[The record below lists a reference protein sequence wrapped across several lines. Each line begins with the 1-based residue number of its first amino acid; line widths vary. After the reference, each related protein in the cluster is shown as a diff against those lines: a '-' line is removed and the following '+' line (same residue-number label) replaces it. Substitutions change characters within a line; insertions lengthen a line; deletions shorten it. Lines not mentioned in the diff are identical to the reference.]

1 MISNFIKTLLVSV
14 LFLVATVPAH
24 AHVPADS
31 IADVHGKK
39 PGLFKRLFHR
49 HKDAPQWDGV
59 HPDLRAK
66 LERIQLQM
74 KEEGYDLRLAE
85 GYRSEQRQAE
95 LLASQK
101 GVTQVGPGRSC
112 HNHGFAADMVI
123 HKRGRPS
130 WNLKNDHVRQGY
142 ERYGELAQA
151 AGLRWGGAWT
161 DFKDMPHVEMRA
173 PCLVAIRSY
182 RAVQEVRVAAVVPEP
197 LPPLWPGLDPLA
209 ITPAEECVG
218 FVCRRPWEWSVSTSR
233 LYWSAWWSLPMP
245 VFEGPQQCPVSTDF
259 RTPWRA

>member
-1 MISNFIKTLLVSV
+1 MFFNLAKALLASFL
-14 LFLVATVPAH
+14 LFAVAVPAH
-24 AHVPADS
+24 AHVPTDS
-31 IADVHGKK
+31 VAIVHGKK
-39 PGLFKRLFHR
+39 PGLFKLLFHR
-49 HKDAPQWDGV
+49 HNDAPQWDGV

-85 GYRSEQRQAE
+85 GYRSEERQAE

-112 HNHGFAADMVI
+112 HNHGYAADMVLY
-123 HKRGRPS
+123 KRGRPT
-130 WNLKNDHVRQGY
+130 WNLKNAEVRLGY

-161 DFKDMPHVEMRA
+161 DFKDMPHVELRTQ
-173 PCLVAIRSY
+173 CLLAIRSY
-182 RAVQEVRVAAVVPEP
+182 RAEQEVRVAVVLPEP
-197 LPPLWPGLDPLA
+197 LPPLWPGLSPLA
-209 ITPAEECVG
+209 ITPAEGCG
-218 FVCRRPWEWSVSTSR
+218 GDVCRRPWEWNVSALTVD
-233 LYWSAWWSLPMP
+233 WSAWWSLPMP

-259 RTPWRA
+259 RRPWRA

>member
-1 MISNFIKTLLVSV
+1 MKYCSMTTLLASILLLAVG
-14 LFLVATVPAH
+14 VPTH
-24 AHVPADS
+24 AHVPSDS
-31 IADVHGKK
+31 IDDVHDKK

-74 KEEGYDLRLAE
+74 RGEGYDLRLAE
-85 GYRSEQRQAE
+85 GYRSEERQAE

-123 HKRGRPS
+123 YKGGRPS

-151 AGLRWGGAWT
+151 SGLRWGGAWT
-161 DFKDMPHVEMRA
+161 DFKDMPHVELRA
-173 PCLVAIRSY
+173 PCLMAIRSY
-182 RAVQEVRVAAVVPEP
+182 RAGQEVRVATVVPEP

-209 ITPAEECVG
+209 ITPVEACEG
-218 FVCRRPWEWSVSTSR
+218 FVCRSQLKWNLSTSMMG
-233 LYWSAWWSLPMP
+233 WSAWWSLPMP
-245 VFEGPQQCPVSTDF
+245 VFEEPHRCPAITDI
-259 RTPWRA
+259 RNPGLG

>member
-1 MISNFIKTLLVSV
+1 MKTHSMTTLLASILMLAVG
-14 LFLVATVPAH
+14 VPAH

-74 KEEGYDLRLAE
+74 REEGYDLRLAE
-85 GYRSEQRQAE
+85 GYRSEERQAE

-101 GVTQVGPGRSC
+101 SVTQVGPGRSC

-123 HKRGRPS
+123 YKRGRPS

-151 AGLRWGGAWT
+151 SGLRWGGAWT

-173 PCLVAIRSY
+173 PCLMAIRSY
-182 RAVQEVRVAAVVPEP
+182 RAGQEVRVAAVVPEP
-197 LPPLWPGLDPLA
+197 LPPLWPGLEPLA
-209 ITPAEECVG
+209 ITPVEVCEG
-218 FVCRRPWEWSVSTSR
+218 FVCRSQLEWNLSTSMMG
-233 LYWSAWWSLPMP
+233 WSAWWSWTMP
-245 VFEGPQQCPVSTDF
+245 VFEEPQRCPAITDI
-259 RTPWRA
+259 RTPWLG